1 MTQRKNSA
9 HNHLQHQWQRS
20 LPAQSLCWLS
30 SFSLLS
36 GGLVYAQTESAAIDN
51 IVPTAEN
58 SGSAAV
64 VNNVKKD
71 TTERNRSASVPEPA
85 SEQEF
90 SQRRAK
96 LRQRLHNKEE
106 ISQSAQP
113 VRNQHKNEAS
123 EEPVVV
129 IRKSR
134 PQVEDSATG
143 AGVSHLSA
151 KLETSRR
158 VPLIRRE
165 EKTQADSTSPT
176 AQSSSSEKVPQA
188 TKPLNNSNSSG
199 SRAAEKPKDYNNA
212 LIDPTNYSAADATHK
227 YYEAPS
233 SVVITERSSGCR
245 TVLASGQG
253 ISGSSCANTPSRSQ
267 PLADSDTKLQG
278 KHVPSWIGR
287 SQTAHLVN
295 VTSDQR
301 VSTSTTNTLIRPN
314 RIASSDVTNTPIRST
329 RIASGGVTKS
339 DYHPNRFIPNNF
351 IPTTTVSSTPLAPVG
366 GALPAPMTSDNLA
379 PRPSTVAYNIP
390 LASTLPQIAYSS
402 VYGGRLAS
410 GFAGLMFPLTVPAPI
425 TSLFGWRIHPIT
437 GDRRFHSGTDLGA
450 AMGTPV
456 LAAYP
461 GKVEMADWVGG
472 YGLTVILNHNNA
484 QQTLYGHMSQILV
497 QPGQWV
503 EQGTVVGLV
512 GSTGNSTGPH
522 LHFEIRQLT
531 PEGWVATDPGAQL
544 ETALSQLVHSLQTAQ
559 TPQQTE
565 SNNPATRRLN

>member
-1 MTQRKNSA
+1 MTQRNNSA
-9 HNHLQHQWQRS
+9 HNHSHYQWQRS

-64 VNNVKKD
+64 VNNAKKD
-71 TTERNRSASVPEPA
+71 TIERNRNAFSPESVA
-85 SEQEF
+85 EQEF
-90 SQRRAK
+90 SQRRVK
-96 LRQRLHNKEE
+96 LRQRLHREE
-106 ISQSAQP
+106 ISQSTQP
-113 VRNQHKNEAS
+113 VKNQHKDEAS

-134 PQVEDSATG
+134 SQVNDSATE
-143 AGVSHLSA
+143 AGVSNLRA
-151 KLETSRR
+151 KLEASRR
-158 VPLIRRE
+158 VPLIHK
-165 EKTQADSTSPT
+165 EKLQADSTSPT
-176 AQSSSSEKVPQA
+176 DQSSSSEKAPQA
-188 TKPLNNSNSSG
+188 TKPLNNSNS
-199 SRAAEKPKDYNNA
+199 AAEKPKDYNNA
-212 LIDPTNYSAADATHK
+212 LIDPTNYSGADATHK

-233 SVVITERSSGCR
+233 SVVITERSSSCR
-245 TVLASGQG
+245 TILASGQG
-253 ISGSSCANTPSRSQ
+253 VSGSPCGNSRSQ

-287 SQTAHLVN
+287 SQTAHVVN
-295 VTSDQR
+295 IASEQR
-301 VSTSTTNTLIRPN
+301 VYTNTANTLVRP
-314 RIASSDVTNTPIRST
+314 D

-351 IPTTTVSSTPLAPVG
+351 IPTTTVSSTPLAPEG
-366 GALPAPMTSDNLA
+366 GALSAPMTSDNVA

-390 LASTLPQIAYSS
+390 LASTLPQIAYSGA
-402 VYGGRLAS
+402 YAGRLAS
-410 GFAGLMFPLTVPAPI
+410 GIAGLMFPLTVPAPI

-461 GKVEMADWVGG
+461 GKVEIADWVGG
-472 YGLTVILNHNNA
+472 YGNTVILNHNNA

-503 EQGTVVGLV
+503 QQGTVIGLV

-531 PEGWVATDPGAQL
+531 PEGWVATDPGDQL
-544 ETALSQLVHSLQTAQ
+544 ETALSQLVHTLQTAQ
-559 TPQQTE
+559 TPQQAE